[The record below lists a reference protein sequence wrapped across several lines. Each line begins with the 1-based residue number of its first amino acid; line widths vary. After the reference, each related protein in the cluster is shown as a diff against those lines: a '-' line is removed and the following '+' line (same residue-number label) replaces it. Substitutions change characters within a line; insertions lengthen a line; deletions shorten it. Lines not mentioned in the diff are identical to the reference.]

1 MVDARNGRIVVVGAS
16 LAGVHAAAALRR
28 DGFEG
33 ELVVIDAQP
42 HEPYDRPPLSKELL
56 VGRMS
61 PADLTLRAAEGLS
74 ATWQRGVRATALE
87 LDAAGGGGGVVRLEG
102 AHGDGSGG
110 EGSGGDGSGEVGFD
124 GLVLACGAEPRTL
137 PGTEGL
143 AGVGVLRTL
152 DDAVALRTALDDGLS
167 SLVVVGAGFIG
178 LEVAASARQRGVD
191 VTVIEPLDQP
201 LGRVLGPDVGA
212 ALARIH
218 RAHGVDLRL
227 GVGVESVTAAG
238 AGVGGK
244 RTVVTLTDGSVL
256 DAERVVVGI
265 GVVPATGWLEGSG
278 LTLDNGVVCDATLS
292 AGPGVVAAGDIARWP
307 SARAGRLVRVEHWDH
322 AVGSGEAAARR
333 LLGGPDV
340 PAFDPLPWFWSD
352 QYDTKIQL
360 VGFPSPAGATA
371 ADGAALQQEVVGSL
385 DEDRFAVVYGR
396 DGAATAVLGVSRP
409 RHVALLR
416 ASVSDGAP
424 FDEVVAAARAL

>member
-1 MVDARNGRIVVVGAS
+1 MDASLERVVVVGAS

-33 ELVVIDAQP
+33 ELVVVDAQS

-61 PADLTLRAAEGLS
+61 PADLALRAADGLS
-74 ATWQRGVRATALE
+74 ATWRRGAAATALD
-87 LDAAGGGGGVVRLEG
+87 LDSAGGGGVVRLGPGE
-102 AHGDGSGG
+102 GDGPD
-110 EGSGGDGSGEVGFD
+110 EIGFD

-152 DDAVALRTALDDGLS
+152 DDAVALRDALDGGLT

-227 GVGVESVTAAG
+227 GVGVESIVAAVDSVDG
-238 AGVGGK
+238 A
-244 RTVVTLTDGSVL
+244 RTTVTLTDGSTL
-256 DAERVVVGI
+256 DADRVVVGI

-278 LTLDNGVVCDATLS
+278 LPLDNGVVCDATLS

-340 PAFDPLPWFWSD
+340 PAFDPVPWFWSD

-360 VGFPSPAGATA
+360 VGFASPASRASSDGAT
-371 ADGAALQQEVVGSL
+371 LHQEVIGSL
-385 DEDRFAVVYGR
+385 EDDRFAVVYGR

-416 ASVSDGAP
+416 AAVTDGAP

>member
-1 MVDARNGRIVVVGAS
+1 MVVGAS

-28 DGFEG
+28 DGFDG
-33 ELVVIDAQP
+33 ELVVVDGQS

-56 VGRMS
+56 VGRMG
-61 PADLTLRAAEGLS
+61 PADLKLRAAEGLA
-74 ATWQRGVRATALE
+74 ATWRRGTQATALD
-87 LDAAGGGGGVVRLEG
+87 LDPSGVGGGVVRL
-102 AHGDGSGG
+102 D
-110 EGSGGDGSGEVGFD
+110 GGDADGPGEVAFD
-124 GLVLACGAEPRTL
+124 GLVIACGAEPRTL

-152 DDAVALRTALDDGLS
+152 DDALALRAALDGGLS

-178 LEVAASARQRGVD
+178 LEVAASARQRGVA

-227 GVGVESVTAAG
+227 GVGVESIVAVDG
-238 AGVGGK
+238 SGDGE
-244 RTVVTLTDGSVL
+244 RTSVTLTDGSTL
-256 DAERVVVGI
+256 DADRVVVGI
-265 GVVPATGWLEGSG
+265 GVVPATDWLEGSG
-278 LTLDNGVVCDATLS
+278 LALDNGVVCDDTLS
-292 AGPGVVAAGDIARWP
+292 AAPHVVAAGDIARWP

-340 PAFDPLPWFWSD
+340 PAFDPVPWFWSD

-360 VGFPSPAGATA
+360 VGFASPAGGAGG
-371 ADGAALQQEVVGSL
+371 DGDTIHQEVIGSL
-385 DEDRFAVVYGR
+385 DDDRFAVVYGR
-396 DGAATAVLGVSRP
+396 NGVATAVLGVSRP

-416 ASVSDGAP
+416 AAVSDGAP

>member
-1 MVDARNGRIVVVGAS
+1 MGARLERIVVVGAS
-16 LAGVHAAAALRR
+16 LAGVHAAAAIRR

-33 ELVVIDAQP
+33 ELVVIDAQT

-61 PADLTLRAAEGLS
+61 PADLTLRAAEGLGAS
-74 ATWQRGVRATALE
+74 WRRGARATALD
-87 LDAAGGGGGVVRLEG
+87 LDAAGGGVVRLDG
-102 AHGDGSGG
+102 AGPD
-110 EGSGGDGSGEVGFD
+110 EVGFD
-124 GLVLACGAEPRTL
+124 GLVIATGAEPRTL

-152 DDAVALRTALDDGLS
+152 DDAVALRTALDDGVS
-167 SLVVVGAGFIG
+167 SLAVVGAGFIG

-227 GVGVESVTAAG
+227 GVGVESVAGTGTADDAE
-238 AGVGGK
+238 
-244 RTVVTLTDGSVL
+244 RITLTLTDGSVL

-340 PAFDPLPWFWSD
+340 PAFDPVPWFWSD

-360 VGFPSPAGATA
+360 VGFASPAGGSPG
-371 ADGAALQQEVVGSL
+371 DGTTLHQEVVGSL
-385 DEDRFAVVYGR
+385 DDDRFAVVYGR
-396 DGAATAVLGVSRP
+396 SGVATAVLGVSRP
-409 RHVALLR
+409 RHVAMLR
-416 ASVSDGAP
+416 AAVSDGAP